1 MNNELKDRPQLN
13 HSRALMPPV
22 PKLGRAVYKIACV
35 DIFALS
41 PIRAIVFLTVCLLLG
56 TWNAYGSQ
64 LGPSD
69 ILKRSYTAE
78 SNTSYSGRL
87 RTTLY
92 LASGQTSA
100 DVNIFRSGRSSRLE
114 YLTGPAAGVAIID
127 DGKAIVRL
135 DKSQKTAVITR
146 TPTPPENLALL
157 LKNHRVSLIGNDR
170 VAGRKCY
177 VIRLTPNYSGN
188 PSKKLW
194 IDYSTFIPLKTE
206 RYGADGKLA
215 MSTQFTSIN
224 PSARPPRSTFDVPD
238 DWKIVELPG
247 RPSVSNTQAVSK
259 VVGFSL
265 LEPSYIP
272 KGYVCDGYFIC
283 ETCPRACCAGVRYSN
298 GLNTI
303 SIFERKTQNPGRGQ
317 GRGWR
322 GGRGGGQ
329 GAGTARCIV
338 AENPQ
343 ARMLQTVASGLSV
356 VLVGDISENELR
368 KMAASLK

>member
-1 MNNELKDRPQLN
+1 MNHALMHRPQIYR
-13 HSRALMPPV
+13 SRELALSAPNSSQ
-22 PKLGRAVYKIACV
+22 IAHQIAHAG
-35 DIFALS
+35 IFALS
-41 PIRAIVFLTVCLLLG
+41 PIRATVLLTVCLLLG
-56 TWNAYGSQ
+56 VWNAYGSQ
-64 LGPSD
+64 LSPSD
-69 ILKRSYTAE
+69 ILKRSYAAE

-87 RTTLY
+87 RTTLH
-92 LASGQTSA
+92 LGSGQASA
-100 DVNIFRSGRSSRLE
+100 DVNVFRSGRSSRLE

-135 DKSQKTAVITR
+135 NKSEKTAVITR

-157 LKNHRVSLIGNDR
+157 LKNYRASLARSDQ

-177 VIRLTPNYSGN
+177 VIHLIPNYSGN

-206 RYGADGKLA
+206 RYDADGKLV

-224 PSARPPRSTFDVPD
+224 LSARPPRSTFDVPD
-238 DWKIVELPG
+238 GWKIVELPG
-247 RPSVSNTQAVSK
+247 QPSVSNAQAASK
-259 VVGFSL
+259 VAGFSL
-265 LEPSYIP
+265 LEPSYVP
-272 KGYVCDGYFIC
+272 RGYVREGYFIC

-303 SIFERKTQNPGRGQ
+303 SIFQRKTQILGRGQ

-322 GGRGGGQ
+322 GGRGNGQ
-329 GAGTARCIV
+329 GAGTGKCIV
-338 AENPQ
+338 AENPE
-343 ARMLQTVASGLSV
+343 ARMLQTAVNGLRV